1 MINALI
7 NNYHHDLVS
16 GPVHAGHVCVPLHL
30 GGLPRRV
37 SDLPGGLAGHDH
49 QRADERVQI

>member
-16 GPVHAGHVCVPLHL
+16 GPVHTGHVCVPLHL